1 MKIRNPLAQQ
11 SLEEKRAQYN
21 KDCETSTIAY
31 KEDRHSVPLSS
42 VNFDDVEFI
51 SGFWRVQNKFNYKI
65 QKVRDRKMVI
75 GSLIQHNERTCFD
88 YYNAA
93 FVTYNC
99 YGPLPPRFDMVVA
112 RFVTSKGKELL
123 AYGKTIADARA
134 FLGILLCDALDFI
147 HANKVKNVQG
157 KVK

>member
-11 SLEEKRAQYN
+11 TLEEKQKKYEQ
-21 KDCETSTIAY
+21 DCKNAAIAY
-31 KEDRHSVPLSS
+31 TEDRHSVLLSS
-42 VNFDDVEFI
+42 VNVGDVEFI
-51 SGFWRVQNKFNYKI
+51 GGFWRVQNKFNPKI
-65 QKVRDRKMVI
+65 HQVRDKKMII
-75 GSLIQHNERTCFD
+75 GSPIQHNERTCFD
-88 YYNAA
+88 YYKAA

-112 RFVTSKGKELL
+112 RFVTSKGKELF

-147 HANKVKNVQG
+147 HANKIKTAQQ